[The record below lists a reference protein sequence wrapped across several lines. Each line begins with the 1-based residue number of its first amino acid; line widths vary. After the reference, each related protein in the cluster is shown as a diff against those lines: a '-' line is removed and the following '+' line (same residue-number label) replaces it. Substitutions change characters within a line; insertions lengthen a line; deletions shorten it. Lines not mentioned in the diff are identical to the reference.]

1 MLEKELEQASSKA
14 IFLPAGNV
22 ALYALA
28 SRTGITKW
36 RGSVIKPTSIS
47 GQNRWVVPVIHP
59 ATIIPPKNVYLNKI
73 LLQYDLKKAKDIYR
87 DGYHPIK
94 RDLRIRPTYYEA
106 TLFLESVFR
115 QGESGDTIDFD
126 IEIYAH
132 QLSCISFALSP
143 VLAMSIPFIDD
154 KGDYFSIQQE
164 LDIMRMITSIL
175 ENPKIRKRGQ
185 NLVFD
190 SNFLLR
196 RYGIKVVN
204 MDDTMI
210 AQQILM
216 PEFLKGLDFI
226 ASIWTDIPYYKAEGK
241 QFMKKGGAF
250 ETLWN
255 YNDLDSIVCA
265 EAFPKQYA
273 RLEKQGNVPTY
284 ERQRK
289 LIEPLTFMMEHGV
302 KIDVEGMTK
311 RYNDM
316 EDEIEEAKQELYKA
330 AGYELNALSPK
341 QLMNYFYT
349 QKNLKPYT
357 KKHKPTTDE
366 TAMKR
371 LDLPQP

>member
-1 MLEKELEQASSKA
+1 
-14 IFLPAGNV
+14 
-22 ALYALA
+22 
-28 SRTGITKW
+28 
-36 RGSVIKPTSIS
+36 
-47 GQNRWVVPVIHP
+47 
-59 ATIIPPKNVYLNKI
+59 
-73 LLQYDLKKAKDIYR
+73 LQYDLKKAKDIYH
-87 DGYHPIK
+87 DGYAPTK
-94 RDLRIRPTYYEA
+94 RNLKVAPNYYES
-106 TLFLESVFR
+106 TLFLEECFTS
-115 QGESGDTIDFD
+115 GEAGAVIDFD
-126 IEIYAH
+126 IEIYAE
-132 QLSCISFALSP
+132 QLSCISFAISP
-143 VLAMSIPFIDD
+143 TIAMCIPFIDAR
-154 KGDYFSIQQE
+154 GDYFTIQNE
-164 LDIMRMITSIL
+164 LDIMRMIASIL

-316 EDEIEEAKQELYKA
+316 EDDIEEAKQELSKV

-357 KKHKPTTDE
+357 KKHKPTLEKSMTTEECVALTTQLGLSFLDSALQRISSE
-366 TAMKR
+366 LEIISRISPIMCCSISLQTRDTLSTRLTSLKQRIESLLMLVELKR
-371 LDLPQP
+371 